1 MFGRFLSFLGF
12 IPGLS
17 GLSGLAGGYG
27 SGGAGDADEDM
38 ETTGEASVSFTPG
51 KPLASADAE
60 ATPDSR
66 RERITDRDIVWPGK
80 VETIQIS
87 NPEPIAY
94 RFDLTVTDLNP
105 AFYIRR
111 PPVGRRPAARGR
123 RPAPAGRG
131 GFVRGG
137 LRAAA
142 RR

>member
-1 MFGRFLSFLGF
+1 MFARFLSFLGF

-17 GLSGLAGGYG
+17 GFSGLAGYT
-27 SGGAGDADEDM
+27 SGMGPGAGQDL
-38 ETTGEASVSFTPG
+38 ETDGEASVSFTPG

-60 ATPDSR
+60 ETPDSR
-66 RERITDRDIVWPGK
+66 RAHITDRDLVWPGK

-105 AFYIRR
+105 SFYIR
-111 PPVGRRPAARGR
+111 RRPAARRR
-123 RPAPAGRG
+123 RPASAGRRG
-131 GFVRGG
+131 LIRGG